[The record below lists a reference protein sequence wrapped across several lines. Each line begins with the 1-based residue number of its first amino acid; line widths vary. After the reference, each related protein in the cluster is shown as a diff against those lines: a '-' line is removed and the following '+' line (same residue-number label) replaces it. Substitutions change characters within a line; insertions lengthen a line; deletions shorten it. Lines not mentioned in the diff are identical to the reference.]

1 MRSSAVNRK
10 LLALFALAGMALASC
25 NGAVI
30 PESSPDTVPRT
41 TARSAPTL
49 PTTTTP
55 AAVDPAADTTTTSTT
70 ATTLPLGVTTTTAAP
85 PPGLGRGATGPEVQ
99 ALEEKLAALRYEVG
113 KVDGSFDAMTGHGVM
128 AFQKAEG
135 LNRTGRATDDVI
147 AKLAEAQP
155 QAAMLAEGGA
165 DRVEIDL
172 KRQVLLLFKGGQLER
187 VLNTSTGNN
196 KRYCVDGQCAT
207 AVTPGGSFRVGRKI
221 KGLRVSRL
229 GQLHNPLYFNGGIAI
244 HGSPSVPAYPASH
257 GCVRIPMGSSLWF
270 HETVPAGTPVYVI
283 GGKTAPV
290 PFNEQ
295 APTDD
300 PASTTTA
307 PATTTTT
314 ATDPAV
320 TVPPLIATTTTT
332 TVPTTT
338 TAPTTTTTPA
348 PVTPP

>member
-1 MRSSAVNRK
+1 MRFSAVNRK
-10 LLALFALAGMALASC
+10 LTALSALGALALASC

-30 PESSPDTVPRT
+30 PESSPETIPRT
-41 TARSAPTL
+41 TATSPTTL
-49 PTTTTP
+49 PSTTT
-55 AAVDPAADTTTTSTT
+55 AAVPDPAADTTTTTAAVEVTPTT
-70 ATTLPLGVTTTTAAP
+70 APP

-99 ALEEKLAALRYEVG
+99 ALEEKLTALRYEVG
-113 KVDGSFDAMTGHGVM
+113 KADGVFDVMTGHGVM

-135 LNRTGRATDDVI
+135 LNRTGRATDDVL

-155 QAAMLAEGGA
+155 QAAMLPGGGA

-172 KRQVLLLFKGGQLER
+172 NRQVLLLFKGGKLER

-229 GQLHNPLYFNGGIAI
+229 GQLYNPLYFNGGIAI

-257 GCVRIPMGSSLWF
+257 GCVRIPMGSSAWF
-270 HETVPAGTPVYVI
+270 HDTVPSGTPVYVI
-283 GGKTAPV
+283 GGKKAPV
-290 PFNEQ
+290 PFNELE
-295 APTDD
+295 PTD
-300 PASTTTA
+300 AATTTTA

-314 ATDPAV
+314 APTTTTDPAV
-320 TVPPLIATTTTT
+320 TVPPL
-332 TVPTTT
+332 VPSTTTT
-338 TAPTTTTTPA
+338 TAPTTTTT
-348 PVTPP
+348 VTVPPPP